1 MSSPVSRRKVGRLR
15 AATGIVALVT
25 VGASLVG
32 FTASGA
38 ASLSAAKGLAYAKA
52 EVAEFS
58 GRASLPVVTPVKHPA
73 NLKGKTIWYIPLTNA
88 VDSLAGM
95 GTVMKS
101 ALAKVGA
108 NVEVCDGGGL
118 PTTVATCLTNA
129 QQQGAAAVVTSFV
142 DYEMAPSAFQAL
154 EAAHIPVIVGDEPPD
169 PGVTAN
175 KYLQFTYGT
184 ASTEQ
189 FASLMAFE
197 TIVASKGK
205 ANVLVIS
212 LTDSASTIA
221 GTTAELAVFKKYC
234 PDCTVTTMDMQTAAI
249 SQVPSNVAAALSA
262 NPNINYIT
270 VPVDAYLPPVQGAL
284 NTANLASKIKVLS
297 ADGGVAGLQDVV
309 SGSLVAD
316 DGGPIEFVG
325 WQYADAVIRILSGDP
340 VPPTPAGPAI
350 IFTKANLVGKTLNE
364 TQYLTVNWYG
374 LGEKAFEAPYL
385 KAWGLK

>member
-1 MSSPVSRRKVGRLR
+1 MASPSRKRSGRLR
-15 AATGIVALVT
+15 AATAVVALAT
-25 VGASLVG
+25 AGASLLG
-32 FTASGA
+32 LSASSA
-38 ASLSAAKGLAYAKA
+38 ATTSAAKGLAYAKA
-52 EVAEFS
+52 QIAKYS
-58 GRASLPVVTPVKHPA
+58 GRASLPVVAPIKHRA
-73 NLKGKTIWYIPLTNA
+73 NLEGKTIWYIPLTNA

-95 GTVMKS
+95 GTTMKT

-118 PTTVATCLTNA
+118 PTTVASCLTDA

-142 DYEMAPSAFQAL
+142 DYEMAPSSFQAL

-184 ASTEQ
+184 QTTQ
-189 FASLMAFE
+189 LFAALMAYE

-212 LTDSASTIA
+212 LTDSASTTAIA
-221 GTTAELAVFKKYC
+221 TTELSVFKKYC
-234 PDCTVTTMDMQTAAI
+234 PGCTVTTMTMQTAAI
-249 SQVPSNVAAALSA
+249 AQVPSNVAAALST

-284 NTANLASKIKVLS
+284 STANLAGKITVVS
-297 ADGGVAGLQDVV
+297 SDGGVAGLQDVE
-309 SGSLVAD
+309 SGSLLAD
-316 DGGPIEFVG
+316 VGGPIEFVG
-325 WQYADAVIRILSGDP
+325 WQYADAAIRILSGDP
-340 VPPTPAGPAI
+340 VPPSPAGPAI
-350 IFTKANLVGKTLNE
+350 VFTKANLGSKVINE
-364 TQYLTVNWYG
+364 SQYLTVNWYG
-374 LGEKAFEAPYL
+374 LGERAYEAPYL

>member
-1 MSSPVSRRKVGRLR
+1 MASRKKSGRLR
-15 AATGIVALVT
+15 LATGVVALVT
-25 VGASLVG
+25 VGASLAG
-32 FTASGA
+32 LSA
-38 ASLSAAKGLAYAKA
+38 ASAATMSAAKGLAYAKA
-52 EVAEFS
+52 QIADYS
-58 GRASLPVVTPVKHPA
+58 GRAALPTVTPVKHMA
-73 NLKGKTIWYIPLTNA
+73 NLRGKTIWYIPLTNA

-95 GTVMKS
+95 GTSMKT

-129 QQQGAAAVVTSFV
+129 QQQGAAAVVTSYV
-142 DYEMAPSAFQAL
+142 DYEMAPSSFQAL

-169 PGVTAN
+169 AGVSAS

-184 ASTEQ
+184 QTTQ
-189 FASLMAFE
+189 LFASLIAYE
-197 TIVASKGK
+197 TIVASGGK

-221 GTTAELAVFKKYC
+221 GTTAELSVFKKYC
-234 PDCTVTTMDMQTAAI
+234 PGCAVTTMTMQTPAI
-249 SQVPSNVAAALSA
+249 AQVPSNVAAALSA

-284 NTANLASKIKVLS
+284 NTAGLASKIKVVS
-297 ADGGVAGLQDVV
+297 ADGGVAGLQDVE
-309 SGSLVAD
+309 SGSLIAD
-316 DGGPIEFVG
+316 AGGPIEFVG
-325 WQYADAVIRILSGDP
+325 WQYADAAIRILSGDP
-340 VPPTPAGPAI
+340 VPPTPAGPAVV
-350 IFTKANLVGKTLNE
+350 FTKANLSGKVLNE

>member
-1 MSSPVSRRKVGRLR
+1 MASPSRKTRTQLRLG
-15 AATGIVALVT
+15 TGIVAFATAIMSLA
-25 VGASLVG
+25 GFSAS
-32 FTASGA
+32 
-38 ASLSAAKGLAYAKA
+38 SAATMSPAKDLAYAKA
-52 EVAEFS
+52 EIAKYS
-58 GRASLPVVTPVKHPA
+58 GRSSLPVVTPVKHMA
-73 NLKGKTIWYIPLTNA
+73 NLQGKTIWYIPLTNA

-95 GTVMKS
+95 GTIMKT

-129 QQQGAAAVVTSFV
+129 QQQGAAAVVTSYV
-142 DYEMAPSAFQAL
+142 DYEMAPSSFQAL

-184 ASTEQ
+184 QTTEQ
-189 FASLMAFE
+189 FASLVAFE

-221 GTTAELAVFKKYC
+221 GTTAELGVFKKYC
-234 PDCTVTTMDMQTAAI
+234 PRCRVTTMTMQTAAI
-249 SQVPSNVAAALSA
+249 AQVPSNVAAALSA

-284 NTANLASKIKVLS
+284 NNAGVSNKISIVT
-297 ADGGVAGLQDVV
+297 ADGGVAGLQDVE
-309 SGSLVAD
+309 SGSVVAD
-316 DGGPIEFVG
+316 VGGPIEFVG

-340 VPPTPAGPAI
+340 VPPTPAGPAVV
-350 IFTKANLVGKTLNE
+350 FTKGNLASKVINE
-364 TQYLTVNWYG
+364 NQYLTVNWYG

-385 KAWGLK
+385 KAWGFE